1 MFVSCHDMVRLIS
14 CAVRH
19 SSWFI
24 RLSSVVLAVSAGA
37 TWQSCCYCNV
47 SVMMSSERECQFAVQ
62 TFVLQYVH
70 TRTIIITKA
79 RCQPQARPL
88 LKETRPVLRSEA

>member
-1 MFVSCHDMVRLIS
+1 MCPPNGRS
-14 CAVRH
+14 
-19 SSWFI
+19 
-24 RLSSVVLAVSAGA
+24 AVSSMRGHTAHYA
-37 TWQSCCYCNV
+37 AQHYCWCNV

-62 TFVLQYVH
+62 TFVLQYVY

>member
-1 MFVSCHDMVRLIS
+1 MFVSCHDMERLIS
-14 CAVRH
+14 RTAAAAAASVLYPTVTLSVRVR
-19 SSWFI
+19 I
-24 RLSSVVLAVSAGA
+24 RG
-37 TWQSCCYCNV
+37 QRGCCCCNV

-79 RCQPQARPL
+79 RCQPQL
-88 LKETRPVLRSEA
+88 S